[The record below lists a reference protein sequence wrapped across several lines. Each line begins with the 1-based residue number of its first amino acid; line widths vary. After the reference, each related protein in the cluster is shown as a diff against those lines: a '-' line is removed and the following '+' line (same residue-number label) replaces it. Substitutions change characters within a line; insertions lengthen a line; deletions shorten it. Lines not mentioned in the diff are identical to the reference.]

1 MTRLEQLVNL
11 NKMLLED
18 MPFYQDQ
25 AVRFSRNEQSQWQ
38 LFRSLVNVR
47 EPRPVSSDFIKMQDC
62 FLKNETVTKGIMDIS
77 NLTPIQDK
85 IYLWQGDITT
95 LRVDAIVNAANS
107 GMTGCYCPCHGCIDN
122 AIHTFAGVQLR
133 QECAEIMKAQGYPE
147 PAGQAKITKAYNLPC
162 EYVIHTVG
170 PIVDSQLSENH
181 KQQLASCYRSCLELA
196 EKNHLR
202 SIAFCCISTG
212 EFHFPNQEAAEIAV
226 HEVQTY
232 HKNGGKCAVVF
243 NVFKEMDLK
252 VYNQFLRL

>member
-47 EPRPVSSDFIKMQDC
+47 EPRPVSFDFIKMQDC

-107 GMTGCYCPCHGCIDN
+107 GMTGCYCRATVVSTMQSTLLP
-122 AIHTFAGVQLR
+122 
-133 QECAEIMKAQGYPE
+133 GY
-147 PAGQAKITKAYNLPC
+147 A
-162 EYVIHTVG
+162 
-170 PIVDSQLSENH
+170 
-181 KQQLASCYRSCLELA
+181 ASGMC
-196 EKNHLR
+196 
-202 SIAFCCISTG
+202 
-212 EFHFPNQEAAEIAV
+212 
-226 HEVQTY
+226 
-232 HKNGGKCAVVF
+232 
-243 NVFKEMDLK
+243 
-252 VYNQFLRL
+252 

>member
-1 MTRLEQLVNL
+1 
-11 NKMLLED
+11 MLLED
-18 MPFYQDQ
+18 MPSYQDQ
-25 AVRFSRNEQSQWQ
+25 AVKFSRNEQSQWR

-62 FLKNETVTKGIMDIS
+62 FLKNETITKGITDIS

-95 LRVDAIVNAANS
+95 LCVEAIVNAANS

-147 PAGQAKITKAYNLPC
+147 PTGQAKITKAYNLPC

-170 PIVDSQLSENH
+170 PVVDSQLNENH

-196 EKNHLR
+196 EKNHLK

-212 EFHFPNQEAAEIAV
+212 EFHFPNRQAAEIAV
-226 HEVQTY
+226 HEVWAY

-243 NVFKEMDLK
+243 NVFKSKDSSVYSDLI
-252 VYNQFLRL
+252 